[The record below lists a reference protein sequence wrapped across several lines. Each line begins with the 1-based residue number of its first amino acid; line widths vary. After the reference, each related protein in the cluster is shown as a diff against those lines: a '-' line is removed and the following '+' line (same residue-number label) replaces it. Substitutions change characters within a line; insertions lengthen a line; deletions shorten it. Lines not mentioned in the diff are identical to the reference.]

1 MLRDTFLAEASMRIR
16 WGRPLVA
23 LAVAL
28 AGPWLVA
35 ASAHAAAESSGDQV
49 IVKFTSHSEAGQILS
64 GMDLAAIAEPA
75 EDPRLIEVARDFG
88 ARIGIPLRL
97 QGLTSGRELLLAVDY
112 LALASALAEGLRQR
126 GDITGVEV
134 VRPASEERTPRLEV
148 EFAPGSAFAEMVAS
162 GPRIALAPVSG
173 PGEIEAEVRRS
184 ERDRAVLML
193 DPDALMSALLARIEA
208 DPAVQYAQPDLR
220 LRPYRAAVGGQ
231 G

>member
-1 MLRDTFLAEASMRIR
+1 MRIR
-16 WGRPLVA
+16 WARPLAA

-28 AGPWLVA
+28 AGLWLVA
-35 ASAHAAAESSGDQV
+35 ATAHARAESGGDQV
-49 IVKFTSHSEAGQILS
+49 IVKFAPQSEAGQILS
-64 GMDLAAIAEPA
+64 RMDLAAIADPA

-88 ARIGIPLRL
+88 ARIGLPLRL
-97 QGLTSGRELLLAVDY
+97 KGLTSGRELLLALDY
-112 LALASALAEGLRQR
+112 RALASALAEGLRQR

-134 VRPASEERTPRLEV
+134 TDPAGDEAPRLEV
-148 EFAPGSAFAEMVAS
+148 EFAPGSAFAEMVAA
-162 GPRIALAPVSG
+162 GPRIVLEPVAG
-173 PGEIEAEVRRS
+173 QGEIEVEVQRS
-184 ERDRAVLML
+184 DRDRAVLAL